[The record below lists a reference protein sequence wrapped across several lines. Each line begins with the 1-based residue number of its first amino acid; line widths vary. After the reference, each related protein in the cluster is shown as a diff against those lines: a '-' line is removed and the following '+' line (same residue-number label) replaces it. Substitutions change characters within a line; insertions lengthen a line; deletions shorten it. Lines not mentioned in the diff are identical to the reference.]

1 MRRREFLVQTSLS
14 AVSATFYSAVSTAQS
29 PAALD
34 VPRIILSLERE
45 MPALMRETRTPGA
58 SLAIVRDGRLR
69 WRRGFGLKRAGS
81 SERVDHETVF
91 QAASVSK
98 TVFAYAVMKLVERGI
113 LDLDTPLTRY
123 TPIRI
128 LDGDPRLD
136 LITARHVLSHTSG
149 LPNWRSERNP
159 LSIRFTPGERYLYS
173 GEGYSYLQSV
183 VSHLTGRVDPSHCG
197 EYEAGF
203 RACATDFDSYMRANI
218 FVPFDMTS
226 SGYVW
231 TKKFEQHAA
240 DGHDEQQRLLE
251 RKRPSAVD
259 AARYGAA
266 GGLLTTPTDYAKFL
280 IQVVNPKSSDRF
292 RLQTN
297 TMDEMV
303 RPVIKGGDSP
313 LSSRA
318 LGWEVVR
325 TDTDD
330 VLVHGGDNAGFHAF
344 AAASRKRKTG
354 FIVMTNGDGGTN
366 LIKKLIIG
374 DTALNQLLTS

>member
-1 MRRREFLVQTSLS
+1 
-14 AVSATFYSAVSTAQS
+14 
-29 PAALD
+29 
-34 VPRIILSLERE
+34 
-45 MPALMRETRTPGA
+45 
-58 SLAIVRDGRLR
+58 
-69 WRRGFGLKRAGS
+69 
-81 SERVDHETVF
+81 VDHETVF
-91 QAASVSK
+91 QAGSVSK

-123 TPIRI
+123 SPIRI
-128 LDGDPRLD
+128 LEDDPRLD

-149 LPNWRSERNP
+149 LPNWRSERIP

-183 VSHLTGRVDPSHCG
+183 VSHLTGRFDPLRCG
-197 EYEAGF
+197 EYEAGL
-203 RACATDFDSYMRANI
+203 RTCATDFDSYMRANI
-218 FVPFDMTS
+218 FIPFDMTS

-231 TKKFEQHAA
+231 TKTFEQHAA
-240 DGHDEQQRLLE
+240 DGHDEQQRLLD
-251 RKRPSAVD
+251 RKRPSDVD

-280 IQVVNPKSSDRF
+280 LQVVNPKSSARF

-297 TMDEMV
+297 TIDEMV

-325 TDTDD
+325 TGTDD
-330 VLVHGGDNAGFHAF
+330 ILVHGGDNAGFHAF

-354 FIVMTNGDGGTN
+354 YIVMTNGDGGTN

-374 DTALNQLLTS
+374 DTALNQLLMS